1 MKKIYTILTL
11 VTLVFG
17 VSSCVKSAVDE
28 LEGIYPEV
36 ASLNLGDVL
45 SDGGITEQEGFNLF
59 KVDGKDIS
67 FTLTGKNWYLEPGE
81 YVFSTELK
89 NHVLL
94 STSTF
99 QGKAI
104 TKGSVS
110 ISKDGDN
117 YSLSGLVWMGEEV
130 ARFRASGEL
139 VYQYV
144 EIEPNFTFTLS
155 PYEDKGYNLTLNN
168 LDGSFAANFLIITSG
183 SVVGSY
189 EMTSDADNLR
199 DGQAFVGI
207 DLSFFG
213 LGVMG
218 CYFDADG
225 SRWFIREGT
234 VVISGDES
242 MYSVD
247 VEGLLAINALEQIYP
262 ESSISFSNAIK
273 EEPKPLILEGGR
285 FTHMEVTAEGINEHT
300 LSLKDANGKDAG
312 KIMIDTAP
320 LGGVIGTFE
329 GVSPLD
335 ADKIGK
341 YILGLDA
348 SAFGMGLLG
357 SYLVIDGKQYL
368 ISGGQLTIAAVG
380 ETFTITLTEPVVNGL
395 NVSSIEISG
404 LVLEAE
410 PEKPKEDV
418 VFEVKGGT
426 YTLTSAPKADAE
438 GIIEHTFVFK
448 DADGND
454 AGQLLVWSSDGTYTG
469 IWPYLAPQAT
479 PAPGIF
485 LGGLELDLSAFG
497 LGVSNLGSYFIKDG
511 KTYLVNAGT
520 AIVAEEDGKLGVLI
534 SGVEAA
540 TGASAGSEAS
550 DVTVISFSEMEAY
563 VAPVVD
569 SFTVEG
575 GTYTISKE
583 EKVNV
588 DEHTIQFSDSEGNFV
603 AQVVLRTEKGAELS
617 GNYTVAGTDEA
628 AGTYVFGMD
637 FFGMMN
643 IGTYYVKDGVTY
655 YVTGGTLNF
664 VDFFTIF
671 GFSMEDAVSAD
682 KDGNAGAASIGI
694 SGMTKAE

>member
-1 MKKIYTILTL
+1 MKKIYTILALAAL
-11 VTLVFG
+11 VLGF
-17 VSSCVKSAVDE
+17 SSCVKSAVDE

-36 ASLNLGDVL
+36 ESLNLGDVL

-59 KVDGKDIS
+59 KVEGKDLS

-81 YVFSTELK
+81 YVFSSELK
-89 NHVLL
+89 NHVFL
-94 STSTF
+94 STSTLR
-99 QGKAI
+99 GKAI
-104 TKGSVS
+104 TKGSVTV
-110 ISKDGDN
+110 SKDGDN
-117 YSLSGLVWMGEEV
+117 YSLSGLAWLGDEV
-130 ARFRASGEL
+130 VRFRASGEL
-139 VYQYV
+139 VYKYV
-144 EIEPNFTFTLS
+144 EIEPRFTYTLA
-155 PYEDKGYNLTLNN
+155 PYEDKGYNLTLNY

-189 EMTSDADNLR
+189 EMTSDADNLS

-225 SRWFIREGT
+225 SRWFLREGT

-242 MYSVD
+242 MYAVD

-273 EEPKPLILEGGR
+273 EEPKPLIMEGGR
-285 FTHMEVTAEGINEHT
+285 FTHKEVTAEGINEHT

-312 KIMIDTAP
+312 RIIIDTAP
-320 LGGVIGTFE
+320 LGGVIGSFE

-335 ADKIGK
+335 SDKMGK
-341 YILGLDA
+341 YLTGLDA

-380 ETFTITLTEPVVNGL
+380 ETFTITLTEPVVSGL
-395 NVSSIEISG
+395 NASSIEISG
-404 LVLEAE
+404 LVLETE
-410 PEKPKEDV
+410 PEQPKEDV

-448 DADGND
+448 DAEGNV
-454 AGQLLVWSSDGTYTG
+454 AGQILLWSSDDTYTG
-469 IWPYLAPQAT
+469 LWPYLAPQAT
-479 PAPGIF
+479 PAPGSF
-485 LGGLELDLSAFG
+485 VGGMELDLSAFG
-497 LGVSNLGSYFIKDG
+497 LGISNLGSYFIKDG

-540 TGASAGSEAS
+540 TGASSGSEAS

-583 EKVNV
+583 EKESI
-588 DEHTIQFSDSEGNFV
+588 DEHTIQFSDSEGNLV

-617 GNYTVAGTDEA
+617 GNYTVAGADEA

-682 KDGNAGAASIGI
+682 KDGNAGAVSIGI